1 MRLFTHLL
9 DLVTL
14 RSEKPFRRLIA
25 YYLLLG
31 AVVFIIYRLTPYAQE
46 SLLDIGLIQGQDA
59 AQVLQDGLPSS
70 TEVVTG
76 GGGISTLQVALS
88 TIKVMLLSL
97 ALMLPVSWVFMSA
110 RRATSFDQSIVQT
123 LLILPLVVAGIV
135 LVVQTSLAL
144 AFSLGGIVAGLRIRT
159 TIRDVR
165 DMIYL
170 FLGIGVG
177 LSVAVDAMVVA
188 VVVSI
193 TFNLVV
199 LAVWRYD
206 FGRKVLEPTAGAQW
220 AGPLGDLV
228 EQDTSASGVPDR
240 DLVLALSPKR
250 AEALAKRFRRVS
262 RVLGDSKQAPRYNAI
277 LTVTTEK
284 ISEAQTRIEQV
295 LDTMSRRW
303 RLDEVAT
310 QEGKPSEL
318 YYLVRIRKSV
328 TRDQLLTAIRESAG
342 ANIVT
347 ADLEIGDTSA
357 EEEKG
362 KFSQ

>member
-1 MRLFTHLL
+1 MRLFTRLI
-9 DLVTL
+9 DVVSL
-14 RSEKPFRRLIA
+14 RSEKPFGRLLA

-31 AVVFIIYRLTPYAQE
+31 AVVFVAHRLFPFASQA
-46 SLLDIGLIQGQDA
+46 LQDA
-59 AQVLQDGLPSS
+59 GITPSDNAINVLQDGLAGAEEVTVGGTATSLQMVLSS
-70 TEVVTG
+70 
-76 GGGISTLQVALS
+76 LQVMFF
-88 TIKVMLLSL
+88 TL
-97 ALMLPVSWVFMSA
+97 AFMLPVSWVFMSA
-110 RRATSFDQSIVQT
+110 RRANSFDQSIVQT

-135 LVVQTSLAL
+135 MVVQTSLAL

-165 DMIYL
+165 DMVYL

-177 LSVAVDAMVVA
+177 LAVGVHALIVAA
-188 VVVSI
+188 VVSI

-199 LAVWRYD
+199 LWVWRYD
-206 FGRKVLEPTAGAQW
+206 FGRRVLEPSASSQW
-220 AGPLGDLV
+220 SGPLGDLV
-228 EQDTSASGVPDR
+228 EEDKSAPGVPDR

-262 RVLGDSKQAPRYNAI
+262 KVLGNSKRAPRYNAI
-277 LTVTTEK
+277 LTVTTGA
-284 ISEAQTRIEQV
+284 ISEAQSRIEQV
-295 LDTMSRRW
+295 LDTLSRRW

-318 YYLVRIRKSV
+318 YYLVRVRKSV

-347 ADLEIGDTSA
+347 ADLEVGDALA
-357 EEEKG
+357 EEERK
-362 KFSQ
+362 S

>member
-1 MRLFTHLL
+1 MRLFTRLL
-9 DLVTL
+9 DVVSL
-14 RSEKPFRRLIA
+14 RSEKPFRRLLA
-25 YYLLLG
+25 YYVLLG
-31 AVVFIIYRLTPYAQE
+31 AVVFIAHRLFPFLSQALQDAGLTPV
-46 SLLDIGLIQGQDA
+46 DGA
-59 AQVLQDGLPSS
+59 ANVLQDGLAGAPQAP
-70 TEVVTG
+70 VG
-76 GGGISTLQVALS
+76 GTATDLQMVLSTLQVMFF
-88 TIKVMLLSL
+88 TL

-110 RRATSFDQSIVQT
+110 RRANTFDQSIVQT

-135 LVVQTSLAL
+135 MVVQTSLAL

-165 DMIYL
+165 DMVYL

-177 LSVAVDAMVVA
+177 LAVGVHALVVA

-199 LAVWRYD
+199 LWVWRYD
-206 FGRKVLEPTAGAQW
+206 FGRRVLEPTASAQW
-220 AGPLGDLV
+220 SGPLGDLV
-228 EQDTSASGVPDR
+228 EEDTTSSGVPDR
-240 DLVLALSPKR
+240 DLVLALTPKR

-262 RVLGDSKQAPRYNAI
+262 KVLGNSKGAPRYNAI
-277 LTVTTEK
+277 LTVTTTA

-295 LDTMSRRW
+295 LDTLSRRW

-318 YYLVRIRKSV
+318 YYLVRVRKSV
-328 TRDQLLTAIRESAG
+328 TREQLLTAIRESAG
-342 ANIVT
+342 ASIVT
-347 ADLEIGDTSA
+347 ADLELGDSS

-362 KFSQ
+362 KFNQ